1 MREAVAATAFSIG
14 AFVLLSRARGA
25 AAAAAPRAGPAR
37 GAARRWCGLPVP
49 FFFQAPTA
57 EAFAALDVR
66 ADDVVMSSLVK
77 GGTTWCHKIIF
88 SLLHGIDD
96 SGELVSSAAG
106 TVGSKGQVYPD
117 AIVLRRGAPPDPA
130 NTPEMDAG
138 RQKFFG
144 DWTFEDD
151 LCGQPSPRLFS
162 THLPAEH
169 LPAALV
175 APDGKGRLVVV
186 LRNLKDV
193 LASLHYFRGEP
204 KDGWLGN
211 EHGPGSLARFLD
223 PECPNAYGSVF
234 DFVRGH
240 DALAKRLG
248 ARVHVVYYEELQRD
262 LRGELE
268 RLASFLGAS
277 LPPAKLDAIVAAV
290 AFDAMKQSGDMSV
303 VMRKGGVG
311 DWRNHLSREH
321 WQAFDAAF
329 DAALD
334 GVALAEPMRPHMAWV
349 EPDA

>member
-1 MREAVAATAFSIG
+1 MATDPPTCGPTAAEK
-14 AFVLLSRARGA
+14 
-25 AAAAAPRAGPAR
+25 PKGPMPT
-37 GAARRWCGLPVP
+37 GRRWKEVPVP
-49 FFFQAPTA
+49 FFFHEATA
-57 EAFAALDVR
+57 ETFGTLEPR
-66 ADDVVMSSLVK
+66 ADDVFMASLGK
-77 GGTTWCHKIIF
+77 GGTTWCHKILHL
-88 SLLHGIDD
+88 LLHGLDD
-96 SGELVSSAAG
+96 DGQPVPEAAASI
-106 TVGSKGQVYPD
+106 GSKGQVYPE
-117 AIVLRRGAPPDPA
+117 ALPLEPVSGEPEPGPEAMRRQF
-130 NTPEMDAG
+130 M
-138 RQKFFG
+138 G
-144 DWTFEDD
+144 DWGYSD
-151 LCGQPSPRLFS
+151 LLAQASPRLVS
-162 THLPAEH
+162 THLFGAH
-169 LPAALV
+169 LPTRLV
-175 APDGKGRLVVV
+175 AADGSGRLIVV

-193 LASLHYFRGEP
+193 LSSLHFFRGEA

-311 DWRNHLSREH
+311 DWRTHLSREH